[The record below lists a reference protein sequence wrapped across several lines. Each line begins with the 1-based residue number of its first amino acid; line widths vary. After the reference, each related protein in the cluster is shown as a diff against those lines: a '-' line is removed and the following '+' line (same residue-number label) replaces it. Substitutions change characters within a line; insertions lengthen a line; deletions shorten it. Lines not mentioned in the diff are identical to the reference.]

1 MRWRV
6 KLQWKPLK
14 TWVLSYVS
22 QTITLKKK
30 IQPYAR
36 ARTYTHM
43 YNNIQYLYTPI
54 IFIYVYN
61 IIALEEIIQIGRR

>member
-14 TWVLSYVS
+14 TCVLSYVS

-30 IQPYAR
+30 LQPYAR
-36 ARTYTHM
+36 ARTQTFIY
-43 YNNIQYLYTPI
+43 I
-54 IFIYVYN
+54 IYVYN

>member
-14 TWVLSYVS
+14 TCVLSLVS

-30 IQPYAR
+30 LQPYAR
-36 ARTYTHM
+36 ARTHTNIYT
-43 YNNIQYLYTPI
+43 QYLYIPI
-54 IFIYVYN
+54 IYVYN